1 MHLTALNFYKTIIR
15 LVREKLGRKIF
26 VKGMLSGLVNG
37 RYVVQRKFNFYPSY
51 LCSDDVFRDTI
62 FIMYTLV
69 YILTWQWRQKVRR
82 RARIR
87 NKIKISLS
95 RH

>member
-1 MHLTALNFYKTIIR
+1 MHLTALNFYKQIIR

-37 RYVVQRKFNFYPSY
+37 SYVVYRKYNFYPSY
-51 LCSDDVFRDTI
+51 LCSDDVFRDTM
-62 FIMYTLV
+62 FIMYTQF
-69 YILTWQWRQKVRR
+69 YILTWQWKQKVRR
-82 RARIR
+82 SARIR
-87 NKIKISLS
+87 NKIKNSLS